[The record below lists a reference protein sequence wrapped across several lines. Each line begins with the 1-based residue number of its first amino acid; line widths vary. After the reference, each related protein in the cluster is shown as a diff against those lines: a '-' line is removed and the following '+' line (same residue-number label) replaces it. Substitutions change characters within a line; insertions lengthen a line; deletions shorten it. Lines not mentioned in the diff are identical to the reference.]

1 MLRTLA
7 RRNPTMTLE
16 EGLQRGVQEW
26 HCLSKSER
34 SIYYEMAG
42 R

>member
-1 MLRTLA
+1 
-7 RRNPTMTLE
+7 MTLE